1 MNTKIRELEDNILA
15 VINASD
21 APIEAKR
28 LIVANI
34 YNSLEKEAD
43 KVIRFE
49 VQTAKKEERNNGGL
63 SEN

>member
-1 MNTKIRELEDNILA
+1 MNTKIRELEDNIVA
-15 VINASD
+15 VINTSD

-34 YNSLEKEAD
+34 YNSLEREAD

-49 VQTAKKEERNNGGL
+49 VQTVKKEESNNG
-63 SEN
+63 

>member
-21 APIEAKR
+21 TPIEAKR

-49 VQTAKKEERNNGGL
+49 VRASKKEEVNDGGL

>member
-21 APIEAKR
+21 VPIETKR

-49 VQTAKKEERNNGGL
+49 VQTAKKEESNNGGL

>member
-49 VQTAKKEERNNGGL
+49 VRASKKEEVNDGGL

>member
-1 MNTKIRELEDNILA
+1 MNTKIRELEDNILT

-21 APIEAKR
+21 VPIETKR

-34 YNSLEKEAD
+34 YNSLEREAD

-49 VQTAKKEERNNGGL
+49 VQTVKKEESNNG
-63 SEN
+63 

>member
-49 VQTAKKEERNNGGL
+49 VQTAKKEESNNGGL

>member
-15 VINASD
+15 VINTSD

-34 YNSLEKEAD
+34 YNSLEREAD

-49 VQTAKKEERNNGGL
+49 VQTVKKEESNNG
-63 SEN
+63 